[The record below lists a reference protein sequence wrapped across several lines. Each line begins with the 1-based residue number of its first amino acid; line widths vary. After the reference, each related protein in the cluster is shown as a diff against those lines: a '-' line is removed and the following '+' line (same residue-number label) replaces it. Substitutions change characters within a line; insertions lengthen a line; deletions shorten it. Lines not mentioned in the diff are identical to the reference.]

1 MASEQLVDDLLS
13 LWRVLRRI
21 SHPVQQGEITPQQYW
36 LLLQLWKH
44 GPLSIGELA
53 DAVGVSQSAATTACK
68 RLERAG
74 LVTRERQAS
83 DERVVLVELTG
94 QGREQF
100 EAWRR
105 HRRDVLAHLLEPLGE
120 DERVELQRL
129 IEQVLARAAEESYVG
144 ARS

>member
-1 MASEQLVDDLLS
+1 M
-13 LWRVLRRI
+13 
-21 SHPVQQGEITPQQYW
+21 
-36 LLLQLWKH
+36 
-44 GPLSIGELA
+44 
-53 DAVGVSQSAATTACK
+53 
-68 RLERAG
+68 
-74 LVTRERQAS
+74 
-83 DERVVLVELTG
+83 VLVELTG